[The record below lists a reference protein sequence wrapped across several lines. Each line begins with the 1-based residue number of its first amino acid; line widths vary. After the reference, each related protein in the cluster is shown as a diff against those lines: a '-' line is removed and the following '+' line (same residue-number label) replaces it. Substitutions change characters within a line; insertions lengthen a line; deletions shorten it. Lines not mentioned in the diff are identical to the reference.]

1 VAKKLTVVS
10 PAPAADPDPIPSQL
24 GTYGRQLWQ
33 SIQAEFGIRDAGGIA
48 LLTLAC
54 EAQDR
59 AQRCRLLIDEQGE
72 LLPCNGGGVKENPL
86 LRPELANRALI
97 ARTLARLGV
106 IDEPTAKV
114 GRPAKLYGSA
124 WAR

>member
-1 VAKKLTVVS
+1 VAKKLAVVS
-10 PAPAADPDPIPSQL
+10 PAPAADPDPIPPQL
-24 GTYGRQLWQ
+24 GTFGRAMWQ
-33 SIQAEFGIRDAGGIA
+33 SIQAEFGIRDVGGLV

-59 AQRCRLLIDEQGE
+59 AQRCRELIDEQGE
-72 LLPCNGGGVKENPL
+72 LLPCNGGVKENPL

-106 IDEPTAKV
+106 LDEPTAKV
-114 GRPAKLYGSA
+114 GRPPKLYGSG